1 MKKTGG
7 EAKAKSK
14 YVSDENPDLGRVV
27 RGLKELVK
35 QCVPGTRET
44 VNAWGVPTFEEKNPF
59 CFYMVGKS
67 HVTFG
72 FHFGTSLDDPEGLL
86 EGTGKNIRHVKLRTV
101 EDLGNRGLREMI
113 VAAARM
119 EKAPMRGMGGKRKA
133 ARA

>member
-7 EAKAKSK
+7 AAKAKSK

-44 VNAWGVPTFEEKNPF
+44 VNEWGVPTFEEKNPF
-59 CFYMVGKS
+59 CIYMVGKS

-72 FHFGTSLDDPEGLL
+72 FHFGTSLNDPEGLL
-86 EGTGKNIRHVKLRTV
+86 EGRGRTS
-101 EDLGNRGLREMI
+101 GT
-113 VAAARM
+113 
-119 EKAPMRGMGGKRKA
+119 
-133 ARA
+133 